1 MLNIRLICVG
11 KLKEKFY
18 ADAAAEYCKRLS
30 RYCKIEVTEL
40 PEMRLPEDP
49 SPAEIKR
56 ALAAEANAIRQK
68 LEGGAVVAMCIE
80 GQTCSSEALSKKLAA
95 FALEGKSKVT
105 FLIGGSFGLDE
116 TLKKQADWRLSMS
129 PMTFPH
135 HLARVMLLEQI
146 YRACQIAEGTRYHK

>member
-1 MLNIRLICVG
+1 MQRITVLCVG

-18 ADAAAEYCKRLS
+18 ADAAAEYIKRLS
-30 RYCKIEVTEL
+30 RYCKIEVVEL
-40 PEMRLPEDP
+40 PETRLPEDP
-49 SPAEIKR
+49 SPAEIQK

-146 YRACQIAEGTRYHK
+146 YRSCQIAEGTRYHK